1 MSLQI
6 RLYVNWRGYERT
18 EVIEVNDK
26 VGMALVERNIG
37 EIYVKPKVKKVR
49 IKDLDEDTVSNKMLT
64 NYQKKT
70 TAKKDKE
77 KEIGKKKK

>member
-1 MSLQI
+1 
-6 RLYVNWRGYERT
+6 
-18 EVIEVNDK
+18 
-26 VGMALVERNIG
+26 MALVERNIG